1 MHPEVTRSQVSRYDR
16 SWRAATFVGVG
27 QWGFAVGVALCVAIH
42 PGFVLKANE
51 GGVSDYGVHVK
62 TAVPYYLALALA
74 AGGAYLAAS
83 HARDSTNLP
92 TQLRAFLLGYA
103 VLLVLTLA
111 STIGYTLDKPQR
123 DVHVGV
129 GIALTVFEVVASLWM
144 YRERRG
150 DLGLVL
156 VQLAGVIVAALTIVG
171 LIHLLFV
178 TEIVTGASF
187 AVLLFRTTRQLS
199 TAIR

>member
-1 MHPEVTRSQVSRYDR
+1 MHQEVTRSQVSRYVR

-27 QWGFAVGVALCVAIH
+27 QWGFAFGVALCVVIH

-74 AGGAYLAAS
+74 ASGAYFAAT
-83 HARDSTNLP
+83 HARDSTSLP
-92 TQLRAFLLGYA
+92 TRLRALLLCYA
-103 VLLVLTLA
+103 VLIALTLV
-111 STIGYTLDKPQR
+111 STFGYRLDTPQR

-129 GIALTVFEVVASLWM
+129 GIVLTVFEVVASLWM

-156 VQLAGVIVAALTIVG
+156 VQLAGVVVAGLTIVG

-178 TEIVTGASF
+178 SEIVTGASF

-199 TAIR
+199 TATR

>member
-1 MHPEVTRSQVSRYDR
+1 MHPEVTRSQVSPFDR
-16 SWRAATFVGVG
+16 SWRAATFVGIG
-27 QWGFAVGVALCVAIH
+27 QWGFAFGVALCVVVH

-51 GGVSDYGVHVK
+51 GGVSDYGVHLMTV
-62 TAVPYYLALALA
+62 VPYYLALAVA
-74 AGGAYLAAS
+74 AGGAYLAAT
-83 HARDSTNLP
+83 HARDSTSMP
-92 TQLRAFLLGYA
+92 ARLRALLLGYA
-103 VLLVLTLA
+103 VLLVLTLV

-150 DLGLVL
+150 DLGLV
-156 VQLAGVIVAALTIVG
+156 VMQLAGVIVAALTIVG

-199 TAIR
+199 TTTR

>member
-1 MHPEVTRSQVSRYDR
+1 MHPQVTRSQVSRYDR
-16 SWRAATFVGVG
+16 WRAATFVGVG
-27 QWGFAVGVALCVAIH
+27 QWGFACGVALCVVIH

-74 AGGAYLAAS
+74 ASGAYLAVTY
-83 HARDSTNLP
+83 ARDSTNLP
-92 TQLRAFLLGYA
+92 ARLRALLTSYA
-103 VLLVLTLA
+103 VLLTLTLA
-111 STIGYTLDKPQR
+111 STFGYTLDKPQR

-156 VQLAGVIVAALTIVG
+156 VQLMGVIVAGLTIVG

-178 TEIVTGASF
+178 SEIVTGASF
-187 AVLLFRTTRQLS
+187 AVLLFRSTRQLS
-199 TAIR
+199 TAPR